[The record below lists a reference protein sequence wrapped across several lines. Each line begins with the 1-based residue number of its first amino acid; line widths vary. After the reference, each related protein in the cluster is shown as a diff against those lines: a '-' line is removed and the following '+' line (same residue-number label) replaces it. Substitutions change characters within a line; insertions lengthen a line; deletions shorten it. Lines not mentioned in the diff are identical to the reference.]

1 MSNDIWIYVEHDKGQ
16 VKKTALELAT
26 KAREMAAQLGGT
38 AVAVALGPGAKSAAD
53 KLGNFGVTKLYA
65 SEDARFTEYCVTPH
79 AQVIG
84 DLMIDKAP
92 RLLMLP
98 ATPGSKDI
106 ASQLQ
111 AKARLGLIA
120 NVVDATVQDGGVQ
133 VKVPIFGGSLETTK
147 TWAGNNTAVMLVR
160 PNAFTPAQDS
170 GKAEVEDITV
180 GIANESLLAKI
191 VERVT
196 EAGAD
201 APLEEAAIIV
211 SGGRGVG
218 GPEHFDVI
226 ESLAKAL
233 GGAVGASRAAVDSGW
248 IAYSHQVGQ
257 TGKTVKPALYIA
269 CGISGAIQHKV
280 GMQTSDVIVAI
291 NKNAD
296 APIFQFADFGV
307 VGDLFQIVPKL
318 TEEVKK
324 RKK

>member
-1 MSNDIWIYVEHDKGQ
+1 
-16 VKKTALELAT
+16 
-26 KAREMAAQLGGT
+26 MAAQLGGT

-79 AQVIG
+79 AQVIA
-84 DLMIDKAP
+84 DLMKENAP

-170 GKAEVEDITV
+170 GKAKVEDITV

-211 SGGRGVG
+211 SGGRGIG

-280 GMQTSDVIVAI
+280 GMQTASTIVAI
-291 NKNAD
+291 NKNPD
-296 APIFQFADFGV
+296 APIFTFCDFGI
-307 VGDLFQIVPKL
+307 VGDLFEVLPKL

-324 RKK
+324 RKGA